1 LSNIQKQKEVGE
13 VTNPVSAIGEKL
25 VALLLPGMD
34 PFNLFLSNLS
44 STRFC
49 SLPSS
54 GGIFPVSPLECRFL
68 QEMNE
73 VGFRLSIKEAAE
85 LENSK
90 YTNKGVGIFTLCSH
104 YSVHSAQEV

>member
-25 VALLLPGMD
+25 VALLPGMD

-73 VGFRLSIKEAAE
+73 AGFSLSVKEAAE

-90 YTNKGVGIFTLCSH
+90 YSKKGVGIFTLCSH
-104 YSVHSAQEV
+104 YSVHSAQQV